1 MKFSEEHDEQQFVI
15 TGYDKKSVRINDKGF
30 SQGFILT
37 SEYFNPNWEPQRFN
51 HLNPQHLEEIFAL
64 EPEVI
69 LLGTGAKQLFPEQEV
84 YLSLVNSTIGFEVM
98 NTQAAC
104 RTFNILTADNRK
116 VAAALF
122 L

>member
-1 MKFSEEHDEQQFVI
+1 MKFSEEHDEQAFVI
-15 TGYDKKSVRINDKGF
+15 TGYDKASVRINDKGF
-30 SQGFILT
+30 THGFILT
-37 SEYFNPNWEPQRFN
+37 SEYFNPDWKPQRFS
-51 HLNPQHLEEIFAL
+51 HLKPQHLEEIFAL

-69 LLGTGAKQLFPEQEV
+69 LLGTGAKQLFPEKEV